1 MSAERSTSLILG
13 GSKERCPHLVARS
26 LLGPPTVERLLEYVA
41 QIRDEFRPAA
51 VYRAGHAAGVADP
64 TSRNC
69 LRRPTVGPFEETLK
83 PIIDAALPRALRTL
97 GLLEPSAVAREFEFC
112 AYGDGGLFAEHHDI
126 LPDRRPRIVSCVYY
140 FFREPAVFRGG
151 ELRLFPWP
159 GATRATG
166 AEAAWVDLAPACDSL
181 VIFPSA
187 LRHDLR
193 PVRCPSEDWRDQRFT
208 INCWA
213 YRPDAAAREEA

>member
-1 MSAERSTSLILG
+1 MSAEPSTTLISG
-13 GSKERCPHLVARS
+13 GSKERCPHLVARN
-26 LLGPPTVERLLEYVA
+26 LLGAETVERLLEYVA

-51 VYRAGHAAGVADP
+51 VYRGDHAAGVADR

-83 PIIDAALPRALRTL
+83 PIIDALLPRALRPL

-126 LPDRRPRIVSCVYY
+126 LPGGRPRIVSCVYY
-140 FFREPAVFRGG
+140 FCREPSVFRGG
-151 ELRLFPWP
+151 ELRLFAWP
-159 GATRATG
+159 GVPRATG
-166 AEAAWVDLAPACDSL
+166 NEAAWVDLAPACDSL
-181 VIFPSA
+181 VMFPSA
-187 LRHDLR
+187 LRHEVRL
-193 PVRCPSEDWRDQRFT
+193 VRCPSGDWCDQRFT

-213 YRPDAAAREEA
+213 YRSDAATLEDT